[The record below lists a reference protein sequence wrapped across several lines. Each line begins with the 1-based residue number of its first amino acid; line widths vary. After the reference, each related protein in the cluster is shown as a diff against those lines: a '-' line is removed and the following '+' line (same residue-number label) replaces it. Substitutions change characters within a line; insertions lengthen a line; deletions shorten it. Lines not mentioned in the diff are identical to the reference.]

1 MREEPAS
8 FESNARYEKLLVSV
22 AQIYARIDGECTRYC
37 SARWHAALCDVCGQ
51 SVTYNILDT
60 PSLQSN
66 VRWTVDLSLFNY
78 H

>member
-51 SVTYNILDT
+51 SVTYNILELLLYNRT
-60 PSLQSN
+60 YAGP
-66 VRWTVDLSLFNY
+66 
-78 H
+78 